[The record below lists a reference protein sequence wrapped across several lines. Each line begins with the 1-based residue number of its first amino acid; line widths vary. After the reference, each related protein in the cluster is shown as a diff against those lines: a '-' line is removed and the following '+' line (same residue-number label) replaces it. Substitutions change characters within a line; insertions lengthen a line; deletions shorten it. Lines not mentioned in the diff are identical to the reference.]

1 MRNIYSMANNKQLED
16 SMAVCWAASQG
27 DVHELQRLY
36 ASGVDMAAADYDGR
50 TGLHLAASEGHLEV
64 VKFLVAKGVPNNPKD
79 RFGGT
84 PLTDAARG
92 NFIKVIGFLE
102 SQQK

>member
-1 MRNIYSMANNKQLED
+1 MSYDKRLED

-36 ASGVDMAAADYDGR
+36 ASGVDLAATDYDGR
-50 TGLHLAASEGHLEV
+50 TGMHLAASEGHLSA
-64 VKFLVAKGVPNNPKD
+64 VKFLAAKGVDTSPKD

-84 PLTDAARG
+84 PLADAKRS
-92 NFIKVIGFLE
+92 NFSKVIEFLK
-102 SQQK
+102 QQEAK